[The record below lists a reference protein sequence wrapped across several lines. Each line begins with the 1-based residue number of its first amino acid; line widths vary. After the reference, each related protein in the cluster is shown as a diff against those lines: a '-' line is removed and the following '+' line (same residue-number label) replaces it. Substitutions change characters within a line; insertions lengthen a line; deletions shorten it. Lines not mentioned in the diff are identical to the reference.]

1 MELGSQWD
9 NYYKHLTCVKC
20 NAKFEDAKKQAK
32 GVVYFYGGVV
42 GVQDG
47 GMLCFSC
54 KEEIFANAGA
64 SRRSSRGGMK
74 NTKNSDKKKKN
85 EQNHQESGNSQKDLH
100 MHILYFT
107 IDKNKQKYINLF
119 KSTKYYFSFLC

>member
-1 MELGSQWD
+1 MKKEDEWNENDWEPMELGSQWD
-9 NYYKHLTCVKC
+9 NYYNYLTCVKC

-85 EQNHQESGNSQKDLH
+85 EQNH
-100 MHILYFT
+100 
-107 IDKNKQKYINLF
+107 
-119 KSTKYYFSFLC
+119 